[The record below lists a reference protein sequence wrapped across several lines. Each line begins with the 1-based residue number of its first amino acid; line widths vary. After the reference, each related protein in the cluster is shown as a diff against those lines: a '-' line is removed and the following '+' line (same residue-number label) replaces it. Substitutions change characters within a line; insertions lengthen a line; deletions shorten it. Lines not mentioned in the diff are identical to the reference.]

1 MAPFGLSSVEP
12 EISLAESD
20 ETADIRFQF
29 SDFAYNKLMD
39 TQALRLFVLAADK
52 LNISAA
58 GRELGLVPAVS
69 SARLAKLE
77 HQLGVELLH
86 RSTRKVSLSL
96 EGAEFL
102 PYARE
107 ILAQENAALAAL
119 GQGSAQATG
128 TLRFTAPST
137 FAQLYIAP
145 ILAKFQE
152 QHPGVTLDLRLSDA
166 QFDLI
171 EGSYDLA
178 LRNAPLIDTSLKGR
192 KLADDKRILC
202 SAPEYLSAHGEPKTP
217 DDLAHHRLI
226 AFRHTRAR
234 ALKTARGAV
243 ASFDPGAT
251 KCPLIMDDGLSQ
263 KLATVA
269 GAGISMNSLWSV
281 QEELASGKL
290 RHVLPEYEAAEGNVL
305 WLIYPKSNVLSPKVR
320 VFMDFLITEIG
331 VKPPWER
338 SLD

>member
-1 MAPFGLSSVEP
+1 VSFVDP
-12 EISLAESD
+12 EITLAETD
-20 ETADIRFQF
+20 KTGENEFQF
-29 SDFAYNKLMD
+29 SCFTYNQAMD
-39 TQALRLFVLAADK
+39 TKALRLFVLAADK

-86 RSTRKVSLSL
+86 RSTRKVSLSV

-107 ILAQENAALAAL
+107 ILAQEEAALAAL
-119 GQGSAQATG
+119 GQGATQATG

-145 ILAKFQE
+145 ILAKFQA
-152 QHPGVTLDLRLSDA
+152 QQPGVMLDLRLSDT

-178 LRNAPLIDTSLKGR
+178 LRNAPLVDTSLKGR
-192 KLADDKRILC
+192 KLADDRRILC
-202 SAPEYLSAHGEPKTP
+202 AAPYYLDEHGVPATP
-217 DDLAHHRLI
+217 DDLVNHKLI
-226 AFRHTRAR
+226 AFRHIRAR
-234 ALKTARGAV
+234 ALKSAHGDA
-243 ASFDPGAT
+243 AIFDPGKT
-251 KCPLIMDDGLSQ
+251 KCPLVMDDGLSQ

-290 RHVLPEYEAAEGNVL
+290 RRVLPDYEAAEENVL

-320 VFMDFLITEIG
+320 VFMDFLIAEIATN
-331 VKPPWER
+331 PPWEKPVM
-338 SLD
+338 